1 MHDWLFTNLGTFTWG
16 SVENMRSA
24 EYGEWKMRSV
34 ENEELCISVCFTF
47 FTTGWYVV
55 SIICPIVCLV
65 CFLSADCRSAK
76 EVKEAS
82 DNILLIRLFG

>member
-47 FTTGWYVV
+47 
-55 SIICPIVCLV
+55 L
-65 CFLSADCRSAK
+65 
-76 EVKEAS
+76 
-82 DNILLIRLFG
+82 RLFCRMRNRSLVSEREFTRLVVRSILGS